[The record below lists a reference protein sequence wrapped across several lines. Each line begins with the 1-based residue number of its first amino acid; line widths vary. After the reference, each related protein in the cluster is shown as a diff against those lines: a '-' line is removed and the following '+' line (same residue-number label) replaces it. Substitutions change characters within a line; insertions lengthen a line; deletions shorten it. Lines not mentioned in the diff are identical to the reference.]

1 MHIQTFKQTQNSHQ
15 CSFQNPAS
23 IDFENPNLTRLKFR
37 YSWHEYPTSNQF
49 SISYKFSIISL
60 FGQLA
65 SSIVMRC
72 GNFQVPF
79 YCLIKDQATKSKVYW
94 ISILLYSLLT
104 SDWNDC
110 SIRHQSFFFLQQ
122 RNPRGTGSVSFDSLD
137 SLHKKW
143 INQSLIYN
151 SLSISFSL
159 DLYWTNWKEVTEKQS
174 SPKCQTRQIPR
185 TSVSVLNKLEK
196 SPNPCD
202 NVIPKANSTYQSNM
216 LFNQSSHSMTKFNW
230 LIFLL

>member
-174 SPKCQTRQIPR
+174 SPKCQTRQFQELLYLYWTNWKNLQTHVIMSYPKQIPL
-185 TSVSVLNKLEK
+185 TKPICSSINQVT
-196 SPNPCD
+196 
-202 NVIPKANSTYQSNM
+202 AWQNS
-216 LFNQSSHSMTKFNW
+216 
-230 LIFLL
+230 IG